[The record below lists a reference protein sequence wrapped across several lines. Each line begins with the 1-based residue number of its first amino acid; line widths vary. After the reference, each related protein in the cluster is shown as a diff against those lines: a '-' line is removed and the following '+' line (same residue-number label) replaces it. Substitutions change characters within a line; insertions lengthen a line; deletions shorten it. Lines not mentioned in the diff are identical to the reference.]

1 MLGHEIFVNQYQYEC
16 ASCHNAVVVRYS
28 DVHFLPTVMYAEGEV
43 ADVVERFGHGA
54 RPEEYQIYGKKY
66 LGPYDG

>member
-16 ASCHNAVVVRYS
+16 ASCHNAVVVRHS
-28 DVHFLPTVMYAEGEV
+28 DVHFLLAVMHIEGEV

-54 RPEEYQIYGKKY
+54 RSEEYQRDGKKQV
-66 LGPYDG
+66 GPYDG